1 LLERERFELSKKSGG
16 GTLQYEAWGYEEQ
29 GKTVVTRYSIAY
41 INHILFS
48 GDNGRVLGYDNAHGY
63 HHRHW
68 MGAIEPFDFE
78 SYATVVERFQS
89 EWQDLVRSNKG
100 KEI

>member
-1 LLERERFELSKKSGG
+1 
-16 GTLQYEAWGYEEQ
+16 
-29 GKTVVTRYSIAY
+29 
-41 INHILFS
+41 
-48 GDNGRVLGYDNAHGY
+48 
-63 HHRHW
+63 